1 MAERIAVYVDGAN
14 AYFAQKEALNWWI
27 DWPSFLEWVQRDKE
41 LVSARWYQSYRRA
54 PEPEQERFLHHL
66 TIVGYAVRKKVLK
79 SIYDRE
85 TGQNSVK
92 GNLNIE
98 LVIDALTDAPH
109 YDTILLV
116 TGDSDFVPLVE
127 ALRSRGKRV
136 LLAATPQNVAVD
148 LRQVIGVNYIDLS
161 DLRDEIESDKRP
173 PDRSERFEDSS
184 RAPSRSFDSRA
195 EEFASEPPE
204 PNGNVRFP
212 EDDYKVTSILDPH
225 PPSAP
230 SQDIVLPQE
239 GEIVRCTVQ
248 SVKKYGIFLDLHE
261 NVKTLLHVKDMN
273 RGYVADAGQYY
284 RVGQEVPVQV
294 VGIDWERQPPEV
306 RVQVVTP
313 EMEY

>member
-27 DWPSFLEWVQRDKE
+27 DWPSFLEWAQRDKE

-136 LLAATPQNVAVD
+136 LVAATQQNVAVD
-148 LRQVIGVNYIDLS
+148 LRQVIGVNYIDLG

-173 PDRSERFEDSS
+173 PDRSERYEDSGRNFS
-184 RAPSRSFDSRA
+184 RGFDSGA
-195 EEFASEPPE
+195 EEFAREASE
-204 PNGNVRFP
+204 PNGNVRLP
-212 EDDYKVTSILDPH
+212 QDDYKVTSILDPH

>member
-1 MAERIAVYVDGAN
+1 M
-14 AYFAQKEALNWWI
+14 
-27 DWPSFLEWVQRDKE
+27 
-41 LVSARWYQSYRRA
+41 
-54 PEPEQERFLHHL
+54 
-66 TIVGYAVRKKVLK
+66 
-79 SIYDRE
+79 
-85 TGQNSVK
+85 
-92 GNLNIE
+92 
-98 LVIDALTDAPH
+98 
-109 YDTILLV
+109 
-116 TGDSDFVPLVE
+116 
-127 ALRSRGKRV
+127 
-136 LLAATPQNVAVD
+136 
-148 LRQVIGVNYIDLS
+148 
-161 DLRDEIESDKRP
+161 
-173 PDRSERFEDSS
+173 
-184 RAPSRSFDSRA
+184 
-195 EEFASEPPE
+195 
-204 PNGNVRFP
+204 
-212 EDDYKVTSILDPH
+212 TSILDPH

>member
-41 LVSARWYQSYRRA
+41 LVSARWYQSYRRT

-85 TGQNSVK
+85 SGQNSVK

-136 LLAATPQNVAVD
+136 LVAATQQNVAVD
-148 LRQVIGVNYIDLS
+148 LRQVIGVNYIDLG

-173 PDRSERFEDSS
+173 PDRSERFDESSRTSS
-184 RAPSRSFDSRA
+184 RAMDYRE
-195 EEFASEPPE
+195 EEFAAEASE
-204 PNGNVRFP
+204 PNGNVRLP

-273 RGYVADAGQYY
+273 RGYVADAGQFY